1 MLRVGVDLIYLFF
14 QPTLKLFEILKLS
27 WLGDLQCNPANYYLG
42 KALEL
47 FQCIVVFSW
56 TEQLYAY
63 TEQSS
68 SPHSV

>member
-27 WLGDLQCNPANYYLG
+27 WLGDLQCNPANYFLG

-47 FQCIVVFSW
+47 FSVYSSVQLDRTIVCI
-56 TEQLYAY
+56 
-63 TEQSS
+63 
-68 SPHSV
+68 H